1 MIAFGK
7 QGEWPTQRM
16 VQLTPGLG
24 LTNRV
29 VIDQHFQRRGRTG
42 RLMVAVAYNPFII
55 GLGVDE
61 DTSAII
67 DGKNIVEIVGRGS
80 VIVMD
85 GAEMG
90 YTNVDQVQRHAPVAV
105 TDMRL
110 HVLAAGFRYDLGS
123 RKAEIPKSAATND
136 I

>member
-1 MIAFGK
+1 
-7 QGEWPTQRM
+7 
-16 VQLTPGLG
+16 
-24 LTNRV
+24 
-29 VIDQHFQRRGRTG
+29 
-42 RLMVAVAYNPFII
+42 MVAVAYNPFII

-110 HVLAAGFRYDLGS
+110 HVLSEGFRYDLVS
-123 RKAEIPKSAATND
+123 RKAQIPKPATTND